1 MDIVVIL
8 LNFMYSHNFHY
19 QLVNSVTLLLFVV
32 KKIIY
37 QCMLIIEGKKILA
50 LGEETVDDLDD
61 SSITQKCKYILKII
75 KSRKKINFS
84 LHYNAGNSFLYADCM
99 KI

>member
-1 MDIVVIL
+1 
-8 LNFMYSHNFHY
+8 
-19 QLVNSVTLLLFVV
+19 
-32 KKIIY
+32 
-37 QCMLIIEGKKILA
+37 MLIIEGKKILA

-75 KSRKKINFS
+75 KSRIKINFS